1 MSLDKWPIPVLIDAE
16 DALLAELGARLLKE
30 FGGKYSPEGVAQIWR
45 GKSKMDKKIP
55 GWNRGAPYTH
65 PRLVLR
71 DLDSCA
77 PPDDMKNCPASET
90 ARLLGKEEKSPNLLL
105 RFAVVEAESWLLA
118 DCDAL
123 AEFLDVKEDLRITS
137 ADAEENPKK
146 RLIALAGKSRQK
158 EIRKGIPPDPNNGRK
173 IGPAYNAHL
182 TDFVIWHWN
191 PKQAAKRSKSLRQ
204 TLDRLAK
211 FPDGV

>member
-90 ARLLGKEEKSPNLLL
+90 ARLLGKEEKSPNLLW
-105 RFAVVEAESWLLA
+105 RTSGVVEGESWLLA
-118 DCDAL
+118 
-123 AEFLDVKEDLRITS
+123 
-137 ADAEENPKK
+137 
-146 RLIALAGKSRQK
+146 
-158 EIRKGIPPDPNNGRK
+158 
-173 IGPAYNAHL
+173 
-182 TDFVIWHWN
+182 
-191 PKQAAKRSKSLRQ
+191 QAATLWRQSSGCKR
-204 TLDRLAK
+204 
-211 FPDGV
+211 